1 LLYTFKAEVEK
12 ACLGSVVEIDN
23 HTVEYKV
30 RGKIIKKEYFRRVF
44 VSFKAC
50 WKGFL
55 AGCMPYLV
63 VDATALNERFR
74 G

>member
-30 RGKIIKKEYFRRVF
+30 RGKIIKKNI
-44 VSFKAC
+44 SG
-50 WKGFL
+50 GFL
-55 AGCMPYLV
+55 FHSRHVG
-63 VDATALNERFR
+63 R
-74 G
+74 GSWLGACLIW